1 MLADLMERI
10 ARALDPWLPR
20 EEAAR
25 ILVRRRDT
33 LEKRLRRATAEERQ
47 RVRALL
53 DGPAAR
59 TVELP
64 VELPAIATLVNADAR
79 VLDALRVAIREGAV
93 AAGPGLLWLEWALRR
108 VEMRLPEVARTSA
121 GSIDRTALLAIADA
135 WRIGRDL
142 RHLNCLLRAGDM
154 LARTRPRDLEH
165 LAITVAVL
173 AAATESTR

>member
-1 MLADLMERI
+1 
-10 ARALDPWLPR
+10 LP
-20 EEAAR
+20 
-25 ILVRRRDT
+25 I
-33 LEKRLRRATAEERQ
+33 
-47 RVRALL
+47 
-53 DGPAAR
+53 
-59 TVELP
+59 
-64 VELPAIATLVNADAR
+64 ELPAAATLVNADAR

-93 AAGPGLLWLEWALRR
+93 AAGPGLLWLEWVLRR